1 MLLPTA
7 LVLAAA
13 APAGAPAA
21 GAGGLS
27 DILQSPFLLFGV
39 LGLLMYFMIFR
50 PQQQR
55 QRQHRDMIGA
65 IKRGDTVVLSS
76 GVIGKVVRVEEAEVG
91 VEIAQNVN
99 IKVVKSMIT
108 EVRVRGEPVAAND
121 SKK

>member
-13 APAGAPAA
+13 APAA
-21 GAGGLS
+21 GPGGLT
-27 DILQSPFLLFGV
+27 DILQSPLLFIGV
-39 LGLLMYFMIFR
+39 MVVLMYFMLLR

-55 QRQHRDMIGA
+55 QKQHQQMIGG

-76 GVIGKVVRVEEAEVG
+76 GVIGKVVRVEEAELG
-91 VEIAQNVN
+91 VEIAQNVT
-99 IKVVKSMIT
+99 IKVVKGMVS